1 MGFISWRGFGGKKP
15 LRSIFALRRFDVGI
29 YFLAGFL
36 VQKIASLNFCT
47 PEVWCGDLFFGGD
60 FLQQAENTPL
70 RPLREVFCGDEKLI
84 TQLKQGSRAHAAADA
99 HGFHTVFHA
108 FVLHIGEQG
117 GTEF

>member
-1 MGFISWRGFGGKKP
+1 MGDLFFGGI
-15 LRSIFALRRFDVGI
+15 LG
-29 YFLAGFL
+29 
-36 VQKIASLNFCT
+36 QKTASLNFCT
-47 PEVWCGDLFFGGD
+47 PEVWWGIY
-60 FLQQAENTPL
+60 FLAGILRQKTASLNFCTPENTPL